1 MLLRRGCRYLR
12 CFMYQGDKEAG
23 IIMQTKV
30 SFGEAFRYWLKLGFI
45 SFGGPT
51 GQIAIMHRDL
61 VEKKKWINEDHFL
74 QALNFCMLLPGPEAQ
89 QLAIYIGWLLHGTR
103 GGIVAGLF
111 FVLPSIFILWG
122 LSWLY
127 AAFGHV
133 PAVEAFFYGLKPAV
147 AAIVADAVIRIGKR
161 SLKNEVL
168 ISLAALSFIGIY
180 FLHVPFP
187 AIIITAGLIGYAGG
201 MLLPAKFS
209 VTGNNGP
216 SQSSGYAISDSS
228 SSREDQANWKHSL
241 KVIALC
247 LPLWF
252 FPVLFIGLWRGWG
265 DIFID
270 IGVLF
275 SKAAMVTFGGAYAVL
290 AYIGQQAV
298 GHYGWIHPEQMIDGL
313 GLAETTPGPLI
324 MVTQFVG
331 YVAAYTNAKGLNPA
345 VAGAIGGLLTTW
357 VTFVPCFMWIFV
369 GAPYIERVR
378 KNVKLG
384 AALSTITAAVVG
396 VVLNLSVIFTY
407 HVLLPEGKGF
417 DWYALAAAVFA
428 FVGMVRFKWGM
439 VPVIIGSAI
448 AGYAWKMLVV

>member
-1 MLLRRGCRYLR
+1 
-12 CFMYQGDKEAG
+12 
-23 IIMQTKV
+23 
-30 SFGEAFRYWLKLGFI
+30 
-45 SFGGPT
+45 
-51 GQIAIMHRDL
+51 
-61 VEKKKWINEDHFL
+61 
-74 QALNFCMLLPGPEAQ
+74 MLLPGPEAQ
-89 QLAIYIGWLLHGTR
+89 QLAIYIGWLLHGTK
-103 GGIVAGLF
+103 GGIIAGVL
-111 FVLPSIFILWG
+111 FVLPSVFILWG

-127 AAFGHV
+127 AAYGNIPTV
-133 PAVEAFFYGLKPAV
+133 DAFFYGLKPAV
-147 AAIVADAVIRIGKR
+147 AAIVAEAVIRIGKR

-187 AIIITAGLIGYAGG
+187 AIIIAAGLIGYVGG
-201 MLLPAKFS
+201 IFLPSKFA
-209 VTGNNGP
+209 VTGNNKNSLP
-216 SQSSGYAISDSS
+216 SEYVISDTSPS
-228 SSREDQANWKHSL
+228 KGDLANWKHSL
-241 KVIALC
+241 KVISLC

-252 FPVLFIGLWRGWG
+252 LPLIFLGLWRGWN
-265 DIFID
+265 DVFVD

-298 GHYGWIHPEQMIDGL
+298 SHYGWIQPEQMMDGL

-331 YVAAYTNAKGLNPA
+331 YVAAYTHAGGLRPA
-345 VAGAIGGLLTTW
+345 VAGAIGALLTTW

-407 HVLLPEGKGF
+407 HVLLPDGKGF
-417 DWYALAAAVFA
+417 DWFALFVSLTA
-428 FVGMVRFKWGM
+428 FVGMLRFKWGM
-439 VPVIIGSAI
+439 IPVIIGSAL
-448 AGYAWKMLVV
+448 AGFFWSPRVFSSIS